1 MTIDLIRH
9 SSFVIHMNVSEAWEY
24 GRSHLPDSPNAKLD
38 ARLLLEHVLG
48 VGHSWL
54 VAHGD
59 VALTAVRENQ
69 YRQLLDRAARHEPI
83 PYLVGHAPFFDL
95 DFIVTPAVLIP
106 RPETEQLVELAAA
119 WGEERPS
126 GHLPCHIVDAGTGSG
141 CLPVMLAR
149 RLPQAVIEATDIS
162 AAALAIARQ
171 NARRHAP
178 DRIQFHQGH
187 LLDPIRQPIDLL
199 TANLPYVTDAEWTML
214 DDGVKWY
221 EPAVALKGGADG
233 LDLIRQLL
241 QQAVTK
247 LNPGAAIFLE
257 IGWQQGTAVPDLARS
272 FFPAAHV
279 ELVQDFAGHDR
290 IVVIKMND

>member
-1 MTIDLIRH
+1 
-9 SSFVIHMNVSEAWEY
+9 MNVSEAWAY
-24 GRSHLPDSPNAKLD
+24 GRSHLPHSPNAKLD

-48 VGHSWL
+48 VSHSWL

-59 VALTAVRENQ
+59 VALTAVQETQ
-69 YRQLLDRAARHEPI
+69 YRQLIQRAARHEPV

-95 DFIVTPAVLIP
+95 DFLVTPAVLIP
-106 RPETEQLVELAAA
+106 RPETEQLVELAVA
-119 WGEERPS
+119 WGKERPS
-126 GHLPCHIVDAGTGSG
+126 GHPPCHIIDVGAGSG
-141 CLPVMLAR
+141 CIPVMLAR
-149 RLPQAVIEATDIS
+149 HLPQAVVEATDVS
-162 AAALAIARQ
+162 AEALAIARQ
-171 NARRHAP
+171 NAQRHAP

-199 TANLPYVTDAEWTML
+199 TANLPYVSDAEWTML

-257 IGWQQGTAVPDLARS
+257 IGWRQGTAVRDLAQS
-272 FFPAAHV
+272 IFPAAQV

-290 IVVIKMND
+290 IVVIKLKNS